1 MTDTVI
7 IYVDGTTII
16 IPQEWI
22 YEPPFDEEEAARYA
36 LRNEGLT

>member
-1 MTDTVI
+1 MII

-22 YEPPFDEEEAARYA
+22 YEPPFDEEAKNKEVK
-36 LRNEGLT
+36 NV

>member
-1 MTDTVI
+1 MTDTVV

-22 YEPPFDEEEAARYA
+22 YEPPFAEEESARYA

>member
-1 MTDTVI
+1 MII

-22 YEPPFDEEEAARYA
+22 YEPPFADEEAAQYA